1 MQGGAS
7 LVVQTVKNPPSMQEM
22 QRGWFNPWVGKIL
35 WRRAWQP
42 TPVFLPGESHR
53 QTSQVGYS
61 PCGCKEKDKAEA
73 TLHMRAHA
81 RTHAHTHTH
90 TQGNNQPNP
99 ECRKVSRINDLI
111 SSMKE

>member
-7 LVVQTVKNPPSMQEM
+7 LEVQTVKNLPAMQEM

-35 WRRAWQP
+35 WRRAWQL
-42 TPVFLPGESHR
+42 TPVFLPRESHR
-53 QTSQVGYS
+53 QTSMVGYS
-61 PCGCKEKDKAEA
+61 PWGCKERDKPKA
-73 TLHMRAHA
+73 TSHLHWR
-81 RTHAHTHTH
+81 THTH

-99 ECRKVSRINDLI
+99 ECRKISRINDLI